1 MIMNTYQIYLYFY
14 KKQTGDA
21 DRIDIAFDSLGINV
35 ERIILDEN
43 PDLEDDILNL
53 VDMDKK
59 QFPVVKICQN
69 KIKGLLFKPS
79 NNLIKSIFSDDDSFK
94 TALPRPTLYC
104 STWCGE
110 CQTLKDWF
118 DDQCLGYK
126 DINIDEQPAHA
137 DKINR
142 WAGGRRVVPT
152 VDIKGVIRLFNPG
165 LELISKI
172 I

>member
-1 MIMNTYQIYLYFY
+1 MNTYQIYLYFY

-21 DRIDIAFDSLGINV
+21 DRIDIALDNLGVNV
-35 ERIILDEN
+35 ERISLDNN
-43 PDLEDDILNL
+43 PEQEKDILPL
-53 VDMDKK
+53 VDNDKK
-59 QFPVVKICQN
+59 QFPLVKIGQD
-69 KIKGLLFKPS
+69 KIRGLLFKPS
-79 NNLIKSIFSDDDSFK
+79 NDLIKSIFSDDDSFK
-94 TALPRPTLYC
+94 TTLPRPTLYC

-118 DDQCLGYK
+118 DDRCMSYK
-126 DINIDEQPAHA
+126 KINIDEQATHA

-152 VDIKGVIRLFNPG
+152 IDFKGAVRLFNPG
-165 LELISKI
+165 IELISKI